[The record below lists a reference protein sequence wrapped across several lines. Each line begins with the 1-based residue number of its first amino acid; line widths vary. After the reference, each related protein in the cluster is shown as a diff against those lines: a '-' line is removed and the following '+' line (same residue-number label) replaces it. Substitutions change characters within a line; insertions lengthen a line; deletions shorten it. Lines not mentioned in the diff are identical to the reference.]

1 MVMCSP
7 ITWKTV
13 VQHDVVQ
20 QDLADV
26 KVARHD
32 ARERRVTDPAGLH
45 ELGLEQDFLVAET
58 LVTDSDDVAICKR
71 VGYLQQSRRAARRR
85 SHQAGAFSLIG
96 RPELESNT
104 SGHLW
109 ACLTSDL
116 VFS

>member
-71 VGYLQQSRRAARRR
+71 VGIFSSRGALRPVRSARSAAR
-85 SHQAGAFSLIG
+85 
-96 RPELESNT
+96 N
-104 SGHLW
+104 
-109 ACLTSDL
+109 
-116 VFS
+116 